1 MLNEAPRAPTNR
13 AARARAAWACTSLGL
28 LPVVTLLA
36 PRGTPWQS
44 RFRPTPHNVCYEYMT
59 VAIGASFLLSEP
71 LRSVIRA
78 GHVQRPTGGGAPPPP
93 LLAQLPDALTCVQV
107 VWPTTQAVLNFA
119 VGCAG
124 AGVLWLCLG
133 ALPLAALTVAAAP
146 GRARQARTVE
156 REDAKSPLT
165 SGSGAQ
171 RRVQGCCVAARSP
184 CAASAANNALRV
196 ALLLIAVGFLTFPVF
211 QSWAGPPEPFVRW
224 HPYSPRGEL
233 VFRGTFGTFAV
244 GHLLALPDPAGARGA
259 PYVALF
265 ALQAL
270 LHASA
275 MLAMSRA
282 ASARGGDANA
292 NAEHLYGDVAGFYG
306 FAVVLPALLAAAGV
320 RLRWPSGAAAEATEG
335 QQALCSAEP
344 PASFTVLAT
353 EQPSLR

>member
-59 VAIGASFLLSEP
+59 VAIGASFALSEP
-71 LRSVIRA
+71 LRHIIRC
-78 GHVQRPTGGGAPPPP
+78 RSPTDSGAQSRR
-93 LLAQLPDALTCVQV
+93 AWLPDALTCVQV
-107 VWPTTQAVLNFA
+107 VWPSTQAVLSFA
-119 VGCAG
+119 VSCAG

-133 ALPLAALTVAAAP
+133 AVPLAVLTAAAARHDRQP
-146 GRARQARTVE
+146 RAGE
-156 REDAKSPLT
+156 REDAELGTEEPGQRGAET
-165 SGSGAQ
+165 PRAGSL
-171 RRVQGCCVAARSP
+171 CCGGGHTD
-184 CAASAANNALRV
+184 CAATALRV
-196 ALLLIAVGFLTFPVF
+196 LLLLIAVGFLAFPVF

-233 VFRGTFGTFAV
+233 VFRGTFATFAL

-259 PYVALF
+259 PYVAWF

-282 ASARGGDANA
+282 AATHGSVGGDANA

-306 FAVVLPALLAAAGV
+306 FCVALPALLAAAGV
-320 RLRWPSGAAAEATEG
+320 RLRWPAGAAAPAEG
-335 QQALCSAEP
+335 TAACAAEP
-344 PASFTVLAT
+344 PMSTT
-353 EQPSLR
+353 ESAA